1 MAESKDAA
9 FSGWAVTVEEVLEH
23 FEVDLSEGLSSE
35 EAAARL
41 EKYGANEL
49 DAEEGSTL
57 WDKMVEQFDD
67 PLVKCMMGQH
77 VQSLT

>member
-35 EAAARL
+35 DEMQETETEAGAREQWCVPSNPPPRLVL
-41 EKYGANEL
+41 E
-49 DAEEGSTL
+49 
-57 WDKMVEQFDD
+57 
-67 PLVKCMMGQH
+67 
-77 VQSLT
+77 

>member
-9 FSGWAVTVEEVLEH
+9 FSGWAVTAEEVAEN
-23 FEVDLSEGLSSE
+23 FDVDLSAGLSLA

-41 EKYGANEL
+41 DKY

-67 PLVKCMMGQH
+67 PLVKHMMGQLA
-77 VQSLT
+77 QSLT